1 MSICLLPSAFCLLP
15 PASCSPAP
23 ILCPAIAHQ
32 SDTQQI
38 VATTQHQNFTCPVAV
53 GLLKTPPRIPC
64 HFSQCL
70 P

>member
-1 MSICLLPSAFCLLP
+1 MSIFLLP
-15 PASCSPAP
+15 PVSCSPAP

-38 VATTQHQNFTCPVAV
+38 VAITQHQNFTCPVAV
-53 GLLKTPPRIPC
+53 GHPQAPPPIPC
-64 HFSQCL
+64 HFSHCL